1 MSNIREQFPINS
13 EWEHHLLGECRVV
26 GYHATEGKDP
36 VCVNDDGEAWI
47 CKPSLLF
54 PIPEPTITIPRK
66 VAEEWVGAWMKLG
79 TGALT
84 RSLYELVRE
93 ALKEQ
98 S

>member
-66 VAEEWVGAWMKLG
+66 VAEAYMEKVRVTWQPGPIRNLEE
-79 TGALT
+79 ALAT
-84 RSLYELVRE
+84 